1 MEFDRLLKLVV
12 EKGASDLFITAGK
25 PPSLKIN
32 GKLYAASKNALS
44 PDEARDIVFG
54 VMNKD
59 QHEAFITEKECNF
72 AINTRAVSY
81 THLTLP
87 TIYSV

>member
-32 GKLYAASKNALS
+32 GKLYAASKNGLS
-44 PDEARDIVFG
+44 PDEARDIVP
-54 VMNKD
+54 
-59 QHEAFITEKECNF
+59 
-72 AINTRAVSY
+72 VSY

-87 TIYSV
+87 TKA